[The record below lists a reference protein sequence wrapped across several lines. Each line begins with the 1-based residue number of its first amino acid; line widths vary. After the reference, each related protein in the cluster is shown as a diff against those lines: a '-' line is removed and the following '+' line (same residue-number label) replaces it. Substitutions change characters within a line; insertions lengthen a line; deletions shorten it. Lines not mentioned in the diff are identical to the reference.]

1 MFNRSKHLVSRR
13 SLVGLAWVAF
23 CCLLVL
29 PFTLLIGADK
39 EIQDVSGDVTE
50 IDRMAPDYRTP
61 GTRENELRF
70 LKKNQR
76 DMFPRPEATWW
87 PHADRAGLRDIG
99 RVSREELRSS
109 DLVVMPNAKGSFLSS
124 RQGQGR
130 RNAVPRELTSFVGRR
145 GEAVDSNYHI
155 VQLSA
160 QKAAELGGQ
169 GSRSL
174 IESKGFDVIEYVPN
188 NAFLVRVPAASA
200 SRLHDADFQFTTPYT
215 PADRVNPDL
224 GTTPLLNP
232 ERAQSD
238 MFELVA
244 RMMPGE
250 NSQAFE
256 QRIVELGGTVQLRET
271 IWNRQYIAFTMRNT
285 RVYDLVRTSPEVYS
299 VYEAP
304 EYERMNL
311 ATSAT
316 VEVGRFLDVR
326 EFGQWMLPFRDAGID
341 GGGIVT
347 AASAADVNF
356 EVPGSAGTPLAYNS
370 SHSNFQ
376 VPPQYI
382 GIADDGLT
390 MDTPSFSH
398 DRKNPCLGAGAC
410 TATLG
415 ATGVNHRKVEVL
427 TRGSDVDNTGGAN
440 DPTSTGDFSTCDSIA
455 TGGQTHGSLM
465 AGGAAGNPAGG
476 RTGLGI
482 LKDDIDSL
490 DLFVAYF
497 NDSFE
502 RDLSLDGQAPGAR
515 VIFEDIALTPVA
527 APPACAVNFLGNVD
541 AGNIPAARLQDMAF
555 RRDLDPN
562 ATALHARGAKVT
574 LFSFGNPVNFD
585 DDLTNGQGDYSVGAD
600 GIDAFLYANRRVLH
614 VQAVGNDGAD
624 PATGAP
630 VDPQNDPNYGPQSIQ
645 IADLATIKNGV
656 TVGSTLVDNFRA
668 TTDPT
673 ESMGNFTSKGP
684 ATFTSDRKA
693 PLVLAS
699 GVDTDG
705 GFGSRT
711 GRFSDPVY
719 ISMATIVSFDNE
731 NDADAGNEVEQIL
744 VENTAGTSVSASKI
758 AGAGAQIR
766 DYFAQGF
773 YPTADRTTANRKMDI
788 SGQLVKALLINSTDF
803 PSLNPVPTCAG
814 RFCNE
819 RGYGEVELANT
830 LPLSTYRVERR
841 ANDRTSV
848 APVPNVPAKLLVID
862 EYFDGGARGSATDGS
877 TTGIGVVQVGQSVS
891 FDFYRRDGQD
901 QFRASLAWA
910 DAPGEELNNDLDL
923 EVISGDNDIVD
934 GGLGL
939 CGGGPSLGGDGSLCS
954 WCTYAGSDLDGAAAG
969 AWFNPTSNNPY
980 VFVWR
985 GNNFAQFGNEFSL
998 QEDCDDD
1005 PNSGGFGGPLADTF
1019 DHTNNTEQVVLHYF
1033 GHPSVFGASR
1043 SGGDHGF
1050 YRVRVSYNDT
1060 ASDAATPNA
1069 PAIDFGANTV
1079 SNSTLGGDD
1088 TVLTTADGRS
1098 YIGSGANG
1106 VVNTTAGGDD
1116 VQLVDP
1122 GSYGQPF
1129 ALAVAGPLADGS
1141 STAVSSTIALN
1152 RNVYDCSETTLSVR
1166 IADLSRIPANL
1177 RQAETAG
1184 NVAVNTRIEVLDPN
1198 GVLVDTEKFFN
1209 TEVAVDAGASTL
1221 RVGRQNHYTSAS
1233 RRMQFITKRMSS
1245 TAAPSTLN
1253 PIPLNG
1259 VVEVMDGGTVRAVYD
1274 DPSPLYPG
1282 APTPLDAVSTSK
1294 VECTPL
1300 LGEVLLNTSAPA
1312 SGEPLR
1318 RTNVIGGCDTGRVI
1332 NGRGDLNLDAG
1343 EFIVYQVGFAN
1354 QNFAEIANLVAKLEC
1369 TQNGNPAVPACGFI
1383 SIVDNTAE
1391 MGSIPPGREGIA
1403 SWSIFVDAGVA
1414 GLVTADRFVDFRV
1427 TFESRD
1433 TNLQTS
1439 SQTFMFREAL
1449 QADTQILY
1457 YNTDFPFGGTQAA
1470 DRNRDGLITTLPPS
1484 SNARNR
1490 ELQTYQPLCNTGN
1503 PNVATLCG
1511 TTPGGGTAADDQIP
1525 WHFDR
1530 NNGGFTAQRTAD
1542 SKPGSVPQNSL
1553 AWFYGTGGGCGWQ
1566 TQNEGVVVNS
1576 TTAPK
1581 GVWHA
1586 GHGPM
1591 GSFGGGAGACP
1602 NYTIPADTATAPSV
1616 EFIRDVLLSPVMRK
1630 VNTGLSARGLPFD
1643 IRMEALGWNHTQ
1655 DFTDP
1660 GSAGNLQ
1667 IDSNI
1672 DDGGPVVL
1680 AQSYIYRLPFGEG
1693 GPRTSAANGQETF
1706 GPTRDSDA
1714 SLSAPLPSANGDEVG
1729 VATPVLARNEFNFIE
1744 RQLLAFPVAD
1754 VDANTRGLQ
1763 SNTAVDPNTGLPVI
1777 PGLCTGG
1784 DGVAGPP
1791 NPGTCTSGAD
1801 AKIGTACSVSADCTG
1816 AGTRVG
1822 HTTAWG
1828 PVRNQEIDL
1837 PAGRFEEFRGS
1848 AGDRFQFELGWA
1860 LVEGGLGG
1868 SDIGWVLD
1876 DGYFE
1881 WSERT
1886 AVDQDPNGQNDCADI
1901 PTRPGANPASTQCAT
1916 VNFERLAIHNCTTGI
1931 DVIVTDTTP
1940 TPTQLCDPN
1949 DPTPEFVE
1957 VNVRTPNNGGEPLG
1971 EAFCLPLVSAGIFKG
1986 TVQVSAVS
1994 DQRGILYVTSAGA
2007 TNLNLTASYKDAT
2020 CDQDSDGQLNE
2031 NNFLDIDGDAVNNFG
2046 PDGVLGDIDN
2056 VVFLSN
2062 GQGASDDDLC
2072 YDPLLVTDVYNPAGV
2087 PQRDNNLGGTV
2098 SSEDCP
2104 VAGGLHGRSALNG
2117 QCDWDNDG
2125 YGDLCDNCPTTAN
2138 ENQLDTD
2145 GDGVGNVCEVDDID
2159 GDAISNGAD
2168 NCPTLYNPSQHG
2180 SPTRGTV
2187 CAEVIDRDGDQVIET
2202 VDNCPRYGAG
2212 AFLCTSGGQPP
2223 FPGGDIACPGGVVTP
2238 LAATTYNPQQ
2248 EDNDADGIG
2257 DKCDSEDFDNDLV
2270 VNVVDNCPVTYNP
2283 ADPQFA
2289 VQTDSDLDTLGD
2301 DRRGIDT
2308 YACAVSAGACPVAGR
2323 DNYCDPDSDDDNNNS
2338 VPDDL
2343 IQLNSEL
2350 NCNWTVEG
2358 ITNTSFTNSTVGAL
2372 AIAAISLFD
2381 DGQSD
2386 YFCTSGD
2393 PDPNNNPALPQ
2404 PCTQE
2409 TPGDPNNDAECNTP
2423 PGGSDGICSNVPDGT
2438 ADPGELAVVQ
2448 LSIVNASVDAQ
2459 TGGPRNLTNLEVG
2472 IRRTNTAAECIPR
2485 ESFFVGSLAGG
2496 STVITPVTPGGCTGP
2511 GLPDC
2516 TGALSFIIDPDPDGT
2531 GRSTPTKLA
2540 EATFAL
2546 TAQADGVEGIPEQAF
2561 KVTVDVD
2568 RVDSVPIAAGRCPD
2582 YPHTAGNDSLVPG
2595 NLCEDFDTNRN
2606 GDSNYNFTRLPVS
2619 AFPGDPLRATGDQT
2633 DDVLGF
2639 TIDGGATPF
2648 GSDARTCPGDGGF
2661 PFCNDAVS
2669 EENDWHLHTPDNG
2682 EGPGLGYDPLNRP
2695 GIQAPDGGK
2704 AHTGR
2709 RSLHWGRHTNPGSTL
2724 GDSIRFRQVSAFV
2737 LDSQGDPNIPG
2748 IVLGPASTVEFW
2760 QIASVPDDE
2769 NFGSGFVA
2777 PGTTF
2782 GGGQLQLSLLGL
2794 GVGAKFEKWQRLT
2807 ASFNGYDS
2815 TIQGTVSLCAFDP
2828 GDDQQPP
2835 GDDTFCDNAQGPVMN
2850 DKGDFYGTDETCT
2863 TDTDNN
2869 DTAHRDCGAST
2880 CAYDPNN
2887 PTNCLMDS
2895 SFSTTGGVW
2904 NSSAFSLS
2912 PFVGRV
2918 ARLRWIAMMD
2928 GGWSFGNSRSA
2939 MEPAV
2944 PPAYQLYDGD
2954 EGWMIDSIKI
2964 TDLRSAPA
2972 QIGPDGTSKGNSS
2985 CVIGDSAGNCGGI
2998 TPVITG
3004 STGGLLNGGALLQ
3017 PVTLDGRASTAS
3029 ADPNTGATCDNG
3041 VLQYKWT
3048 CVSGDCATPLEVIQ
3062 DFSPRGQ
3069 VIVAPARDTTYR
3081 LNIRCSSD
3089 LACTNGAGTD
3099 VVVLKYTAEGQDIS
3113 PLSTRGG
3120 IGLQVFHSGDDCNR
3134 NTVPP
3139 GGTFS
3144 SATAQICWPVGPQ
3157 VPGAVGYDIY
3167 SFDDQ
3172 GSATGTNVFPSNTF
3186 GALRCVASAVPNLA
3200 LGATQST
3207 NDADAVT
3214 LGRVN
3219 FYQVGHHTAQ
3229 SGHITPL
3236 GIVPASGLV
3245 PPGNVGQLVSS
3256 LSGTCP

>member
-1 MFNRSKHLVSRR
+1 MRKRQARTGLVF
-13 SLVGLAWVAF
+13 LAA
-23 CCLLVL
+23 LQ
-29 PFTLLIGADK
+29 FTLLAGAERTPVPHRIDPTAPDPAQDSTA
-39 EIQDVSGDVTE
+39 QDVRRASD
-50 IDRMAPDYRTP
+50 
-61 GTRENELRF
+61 NELRF
-70 LKKNQR
+70 LEKNR
-76 DMFPRPEATWW
+76 RELYPRPEPTWW
-87 PHADRAGLRDIG
+87 PHPDRAGLRDIG
-99 RVSREELRSS
+99 RIGHEELSRF
-109 DLVVMPNAKGSFLSS
+109 DAMVMPNGRGSFLTDRPS
-124 RQGQGR
+124 RR
-130 RNAVPRELTSFVGRR
+130 AAEPRELASFVGRR
-145 GEAVDSNYHI
+145 GESVDSQYHI
-155 VQLSA
+155 VQLQQNEA
-160 QKAAELGGQ
+160 QRGGRGIRELL
-169 GSRSL
+169 R
-174 IESKGFDVIEYVPN
+174 SKGFDVIEYVPN
-188 NAFLVRVPAASA
+188 NAFLVRVPAGSID
-200 SRLHDADFQFTTPYT
+200 RLEDAEFRYTTPYT
-215 PADRVNPDL
+215 IADRLNPRI
-224 GTTPLLNP
+224 GTAPMLNP
-232 ERAQSD
+232 ERAVSD
-238 MFELVA
+238 IFELVA

-250 NSQAFE
+250 DSQAFE
-256 QRIVELGGTVQLRET
+256 QRIVEMGGTVQLREMV
-271 IWNRQYIAFTMRNT
+271 WNREYIAFTLRNT
-285 RVYDLVRTSPEVYS
+285 RLYDLVRTSPEIYS
-299 VYEAP
+299 VHEAP
-304 EYERMNL
+304 EYERLNL
-311 ATSAT
+311 ATSAQ
-316 VEVGRFLDVR
+316 VELGRFLDMR
-326 EFGQWMLPFRDAGID
+326 EFGQWMLPLRDAGID
-341 GGGIVT
+341 GGGIV
-347 AASAADVNF
+347 AGGSAADVNF
-356 EVPGSAGTPLAYNS
+356 KVPGSAGSPLAYSS
-370 SHSNFQ
+370 SHVNFQ

-390 MDTPSFSH
+390 LDTPSFSH
-398 DRKNPCLGAGAC
+398 DRKNPCLGTGAC
-410 TATLG
+410 TPTLG
-415 ATGVNHRKVEVL
+415 ATGPAHRKVEVY
-427 TRGSDVDNTGGAN
+427 TRGSDVDNAGAVN
-440 DPTSTGDFSTCDSIA
+440 DPTSTGDFTTCDAIA

-476 RTGLGI
+476 RLGLGI
-482 LKDDIDSL
+482 LKDDVDSL
-490 DLFVAYF
+490 DLFVSYF
-497 NDSFE
+497 NDSYE
-502 RDLSLDGQAPGAR
+502 RDLSLDGQAAGAR

-541 AGNIPAARLQDMAF
+541 AGNVPAARLQDMAF

-562 ATALHARGAKVT
+562 AATLHTRGAKVT

-585 DDLTNGQGDYSVGAD
+585 DDLTNGQGDYNVGAD
-600 GIDAFLYANRRVLH
+600 GVDAFLYANRRVLH
-614 VQAVGNDGAD
+614 VQAVGNDGAN

-630 VDPQNDPNYGPQSIQ
+630 VDPENDPNFGVQSIQ

-668 TTDPT
+668 STDPT
-673 ESMGNFTSKGP
+673 ESIAAFSSKGP
-684 ATFTSDRKA
+684 ATFASGRKA
-693 PLVLAS
+693 PLVMAP

-711 GRFSDPVY
+711 GRFNDPVY

-731 NDADAGNEVEQIL
+731 NDADPGNEVEQIL

-773 YPTADRTTANRKMDI
+773 YPTADRTTANRRMDI

-803 PSLNPVPTCAG
+803 PALNPVPSCAG

-819 RGYGEVELANT
+819 RGYGEVELVNT

-841 ANDRTSV
+841 GNNRTSV
-848 APVPNVPAKLLVID
+848 APVPNVPAKLLVVD
-862 EYFDGGARGSATDGS
+862 EYFDGGARGSASDGS

-891 FDFYRRDGQD
+891 FDFYRRDGVD

-910 DAPGEELNNDLDL
+910 DAPGELLQNDLDL
-923 EVISGDNDIVD
+923 EVISGDNDIID
-934 GGLGL
+934 GGRGL

-954 WCTYAGSDLDGAAAG
+954 WCTYTGSDLDGAASG
-969 AWFNPTSNNPY
+969 SYFDPTNNDPY

-998 QEDCDDD
+998 QEDCNDD
-1005 PNSGGFGGPLADTF
+1005 PNSPIFGGPFADTF

-1050 YRVRVSYNDT
+1050 YRVRVSYNNT
-1060 ASDAATPNA
+1060 ASDVATPHA
-1069 PAIDFGANTV
+1069 PAIVFGPNNI
-1079 SNSTLGGDD
+1079 SNSALGGDD
-1088 TVLTTADGRS
+1088 TVLATADGRF

-1106 VVNTTAGGDD
+1106 IVNTTAGGDD

-1129 ALAVAGPLADGS
+1129 ALAIAGPLANGS

-1166 IADLSRIPANL
+1166 VLDLSRIPANL
-1177 RQAETAG
+1177 REAETAG
-1184 NVAVNTRIEVLDPN
+1184 TVAVNTRIEVYDPN

-1209 TEVAVDAGASTL
+1209 TEMAVDPGSAIL
-1221 RVGRQNHYTSAS
+1221 RVGRQSHYTSAL
-1233 RRMQFITKRMSS
+1233 RRMQFITKRMSTS
-1245 TAAPSTLN
+1245 AAPSTLN

-1259 VVEVMDGGTVRAVYD
+1259 VVEVQDGGTIKAVYD
-1274 DPSPLYPG
+1274 DPSPLFTG
-1282 APTPLDAVSTSK
+1282 APVPLDAVSTSK

-1300 LGEVLLNTSAPA
+1300 LGEVLLNTSAPD

-1318 RTNVIGGCDTGRVI
+1318 RTNVSGGCDAGRAI
-1332 NGRGDLNLDAG
+1332 GTHGDLNLDAG

-1354 QNFAEIANLVAKLEC
+1354 QNFAEISNLVAKLRC
-1369 TQNGNPAVPACGFI
+1369 TQNGDPNVAACGFI
-1383 SIVDNTAE
+1383 NIVDNTAE
-1391 MGSIPPGREGIA
+1391 MGNIPPGREGIA

-1414 GLVTADRFVDFRV
+1414 GLATAQRFVDFEV
-1427 TFESRD
+1427 TFESRGTD
-1433 TNLQTS
+1433 LQIA
-1439 SQTFMFREAL
+1439 SQTFTFREAL

-1470 DRNRDGLITTLPPS
+1470 DRNRDGIITTVPPS
-1484 SNARNR
+1484 SSARNR
-1490 ELQTYQPLCNTGN
+1490 ELQTYQPLCDTGN

-1511 TTPGGGTAADDQIP
+1511 NTPGGGTASDDQIP

-1530 NNGGFTAQRTAD
+1530 NNGGFTALRTAD
-1542 SKPGSVPQNSL
+1542 SKPGSTPQNSL

-1566 TQNEGVVVNS
+1566 TQNDAVVVSS

-1586 GHGPM
+1586 GHGPI

-1602 NYTIPADTATAPSV
+1602 NYTMPADTATAPSV

-1643 IRMEALGWNHTQ
+1643 IRMEAIGWNHTQ

-1660 GSAGNLQ
+1660 GTAGNLQ

-1680 AQSYIYRLPFGEG
+1680 AQSYIYRFPFSEG
-1693 GPRTSAANGQETF
+1693 GARTGAANGQETF
-1706 GPTRDSDA
+1706 GPLRDSDGSMA
-1714 SLSAPLPSANGDEVG
+1714 PPLPVANGDEVG
-1729 VATPVLARNEFNFIE
+1729 VGGPVQGRNELNFLE
-1744 RQLLAFPVAD
+1744 RQLMAFPVAD

-1763 SNTAVDPNTGLPVI
+1763 ANTAVDPNTGLPII
-1777 PGLCTGG
+1777 PGLCT
-1784 DGVAGPP
+1784 AS
-1791 NPGTCTSGAD
+1791 TCTSGAD
-1801 AKIGTACSVSADCTG
+1801 AKIGTACSVAADCTG
-1816 AGTRVG
+1816 PGTRFG

-1828 PVRNQEIDL
+1828 PVRNQEINL

-1848 AGDRFQFELGWA
+1848 QGERFQFELGWS

-1868 SDIGWVLD
+1868 QDTGWTVD

-1886 AVDQDPNGQNDCADI
+1886 AVDQDPNGQNDCVDI

-1916 VNFERLAIHNCTTGI
+1916 INFERLAIHNCTTGI
-1931 DVIVTDTTP
+1931 DVTVTDTTP
-1940 TPTQLCDPN
+1940 TPSQLCDPN

-1957 VNVRTPNNGGEPLG
+1957 INVRTANNGGEPLG
-1971 EAFCLPLVSAGIFKG
+1971 EAFCMPLVSAGIFKG
-1986 TVQVSAVS
+1986 TIQVSAVS

-2020 CDQDSDGQLNE
+2020 CDQDSDGQLGE

-2046 PDGVLGDIDN
+2046 PDGVPGDIDPN
-2056 VVFLSN
+2056 IFLSN

-2072 YDPLLVTDVYNPAGV
+2072 YDPLLITDVYNPAGV

-2098 SSEDCP
+2098 SFEDCP
-2104 VAGGLHGRSALNG
+2104 VAGALHGRSALNG

-2145 GDGVGNVCEVDDID
+2145 GDGVGNVCEDEDID
-2159 GDAISNGAD
+2159 DDGDVNAAD
-2168 NCPTLYNPSQHG
+2168 NCPTLYNPSQNG

-2187 CAEVIDRDGDQVIET
+2187 CNELVDRDGDSVIESI
-2202 VDNCPRYGAG
+2202 DNCPRYGAG
-2212 AFLCTSGGQPP
+2212 AFLCS
-2223 FPGGDIACPGGVVTP
+2223 PGGEDTSCPNPGVP
-2238 LAATTYNPQQ
+2238 SPPAATTYNPQQ

-2257 DKCDSEDFDNDLV
+2257 DKCDSDDFDSDLV

-2301 DRRGIDT
+2301 DRRGFDT
-2308 YACAVSAGACPVAGR
+2308 HVCAVSAGACPVAGR

-2343 IQLNSEL
+2343 VQLNSEL

-2358 ITNTSFTNSTVGAL
+2358 ISNTSFTNSTVGAL
-2372 AIAAISLFD
+2372 TIAAISLFD

-2393 PDPNNNPALPQ
+2393 PDPNNAPAIPQ

-2409 TPGDPNNDAECNTP
+2409 TPGDPDNDAECNTP
-2423 PGGSDGICSNVPDGT
+2423 PAGTDGICANVPDGF

-2448 LSIVNASVDAQ
+2448 LSITNASVDAQ
-2459 TGGPRNLTNLEVG
+2459 TGLARNLTNLEVG

-2485 ESFFVGSLAGG
+2485 ESYFVGSLAGG
-2496 STVITPVTPGGCTGP
+2496 VTVVTPVTPGGCTGP

-2516 TGALSFIIDPDPDGT
+2516 TGALSFIVDPDPDGA
-2531 GRSTPTKLA
+2531 GRSTPARLA

-2546 TAQADGVEGIPEQAF
+2546 TAQADGVEGIPEQTF
-2561 KVTVDVD
+2561 LLTVDVD
-2568 RVDSVPIAAGRCPD
+2568 RIDAPPIAAGMCPD
-2582 YPHTAGNDSLVPG
+2582 YPHTAGNDSLVAG
-2595 NLCEDFDTNRN
+2595 NLCENFDTNRN
-2606 GDSNYNFTRLPVS
+2606 GDPNYNFSRLPIS
-2619 AFPGDPLRATGDQT
+2619 AFPGDPLRASGDQN

-2639 TIDGGATPF
+2639 TIDGGASPF
-2648 GSDARTCPGDGGF
+2648 GTDARVCTGDGGF

-2669 EENDWHLHTPDNG
+2669 VENDWHLHTPDDA
-2682 EGPGLGYDPLNRP
+2682 EGPGAGYDPPNRP
-2695 GIQAPDGGK
+2695 GIQAPDNGK

-2709 RSLHWGRHTNPGSTL
+2709 RSMHWGRHTQPGSTL

-2748 IVLGPASTVEFW
+2748 FVVGPATTVEFW
-2760 QIASVPDDE
+2760 QIASLPDDE
-2769 NFGSGFVA
+2769 NFGAGFLSG
-2777 PGTTF
+2777 GTTF
-2782 GGGQLQLSLLGL
+2782 GGGQLQISLLGQN
-2794 GVGAKFEKWQRLT
+2794 GKFEKWRRLT

-2835 GDDTFCDNAQGPVMN
+2835 GDETFCDNASGPVMN

-2869 DTAHRDCGAST
+2869 DPAHRDCGAVT

-2887 PTNCLMDS
+2887 PTNCTMDS
-2895 SFSTTGGVW
+2895 SFSSTGGVW
-2904 NSSAFSLS
+2904 TRSAFNLS
-2912 PFVGRV
+2912 PFTGRV
-2918 ARLRWIAMMD
+2918 ARLRWIGMMD

-2944 PPAYQLYDGD
+2944 FGGDQYYDGD
-2954 EGWMIDSIKI
+2954 DGWMIDSIKI
-2964 TDLRSAPA
+2964 TDVRSAPA
-2972 QIGPDGTSKGNSS
+2972 LIGPDSSFAGNST
-2985 CVIGDSAGNCGGI
+2985 CVTGDSPGNCGGI
-2998 TPVITG
+2998 NAVVTG
-3004 STGGLLNGGALLQ
+3004 ATGGLLNGGALLQ
-3017 PVTLDGRASTAS
+3017 PVTLDGRPSTAT

-3069 VIVAPARDTTYR
+3069 VIVAPARDTVYR

-3089 LACTNGAGTD
+3089 LACTNGVGTD
-3099 VVVLKYTAEGQDIS
+3099 VTVLKYTGEGQDIG
-3113 PLSTRGG
+3113 PLATRGG
-3120 IGLQVFHSGDDCNR
+3120 LGVQVFHSGDDCNAL
-3134 NTVPP
+3134 NAPVPFNAP
-3139 GGTFS
+3139 GGSDPNVVAARSAIYAS
-3144 SATAQICWPVGPQ
+3144 STARICWPVGPQ
-3157 VPGAVGYDIY
+3157 VPGAVGYDVY

-3172 GSATGTNVFPSNTF
+3172 GTATGTNVFPGNTF
-3186 GALRCVASAVPNLA
+3186 GALRCVSSAVPNLA

-3229 SGHITPL
+3229 SGHIAPL

-3245 PPGNVGQLVSS
+3245 PPGNAGQLVSS
-3256 LSGTCP
+3256 AAGVCP